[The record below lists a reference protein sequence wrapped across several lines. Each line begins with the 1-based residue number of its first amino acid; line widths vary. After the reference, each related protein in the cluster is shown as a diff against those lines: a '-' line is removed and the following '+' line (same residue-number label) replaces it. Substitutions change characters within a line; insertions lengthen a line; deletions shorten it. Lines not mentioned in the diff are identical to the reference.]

1 MKRFKLERSQ
11 DLPGWWV
18 LTDTENMVAI
28 RFKEND
34 FNNSQKVTILGEKQE
49 VLDKLGVNGLA
60 RVLREMADYLSINHY
75 NTAMLPIKNEKE

>member
-75 NTAMLPIKNEKE
+75 NTAMPHINKNE

>member
-1 MKRFKLERSQ
+1 M
-11 DLPGWWV
+11 
-18 LTDTENMVAI
+18 TDTENMVAI

-75 NTAMLPIKNEKE
+75 NTAMQPIKNEKE

>member
-18 LTDTENMVAI
+18 LTDTENMVVI
-28 RFKEND
+28 KFKEND
-34 FNNSQKVTILGEKQE
+34 FNNSQKVTILGEEQE

-75 NTAMLPIKNEKE
+75 NTAMPHINKEE

>member
-1 MKRFKLERSQ
+1 MKRFVLEKSQ
-11 DLPGWWV
+11 ELPGWWV
-18 LTDTENMVAI
+18 LTDTENMVVI

-60 RVLREMADYLSINHY
+60 RAFREMADYLSINHY
-75 NTAMLPIKNEKE
+75 NTAMPHINKNE